1 MTVPFLLGLTGS
13 IGMGKTTTAGFFAD
27 AGVSVWSAD
36 SAVHRLYAQSKSVI
50 DAVCDKFPNALKN
63 GQINRDALMV
73 YLRDNPKDFALL
85 ESIIYPFIAQ
95 DRLDFIA
102 KNLDSSLI
110 VFDIPLLFENNL
122 QTEFNAVLVVS
133 TDAENQRKRVWARP
147 KMTIKKLDIILG
159 KQMPD
164 EEKRARADYVI
175 ETLTFDKTR
184 AQVHDLIEKLTG

>member
-50 DAVCDKFPNALKN
+50 DAVCAKFPNALKN

-175 ETLTFDKTR
+175 ETLTLDQTR